1 MVHYQIIVLYANL
14 DDKPEGGGSK
24 GWVSIFVENLER
36 LLKRLTGQDYE
47 IVKLSEYDL
56 DPDSFPLKT
65 AVIIPVFSNNL
76 LQAPIFMTYLSV
88 LEKEVVKKKKSSA
101 NVRFL
106 NLFKNRITTEDIP
119 SYLLNNKFFNFF
131 EVDSVTEFVTEI
143 SYVNNPAIDHNYWMK
158 IFDIASEIRNFY
170 DSMRSPVKVAEKLVK
185 NMKPSGIYLAQ
196 SGVDQEGRRD
206 NLYRELL
213 RSQYEIYQLESLDV
227 PYEEMERQINEKLC
241 KCQLSVHLV
250 GEDSGSIIKD
260 KGLSILEIENQL
272 ASDHSRQI
280 NDKPGVKYYDRF
292 SRIIW
297 LSENRENLT
306 VKQKLFIDNLKK
318 DLNNIQYAEIL
329 ECPIETLKGFVAAKI
344 KEHQSKTESGL
355 LINSE
360 NRKSI
365 YLICDRSER
374 DQCIPISEF
383 LEDKGFEVRFSNFD
397 GELLEIRD
405 THIQNL
411 KECDGTLIYYGKNN
425 ENWVKS
431 KLFDSVKALGL
442 GRSKDKNPTA
452 VIVDS
457 NKKVDL
463 DLYFDKD
470 NLILFR
476 NQKVNKSSFKSFLN
490 QLE

>member
-1 MVHYQIIVLYANL
+1 MANYQIIVLYANL
-14 DDKPEGGGSK
+14 DDKPQDEGSE
-24 GWVSIFVENLER
+24 GWVSIFIKNLER
-36 LLKRLTGQDYE
+36 LLTRLSGQDYE
-47 IVKLSEYDL
+47 IIKLSEYDL

-76 LQAPIFMTYLSV
+76 LQAPIFMSYLSV
-88 LEKEVVKKKKSSA
+88 LEKEVVKKKKTAA
-101 NVRFL
+101 NVKFL
-106 NLFKNRITTEDIP
+106 SVYKNRISTEEIP
-119 SYLLNNKFFNFF
+119 SYLLDNKFFNFY
-131 EVDSVTEFVTEI
+131 EVDSLTDFVTEI
-143 SYVNNPAIDHNYWMK
+143 SYLKDPLQDHNYWMK
-158 IFDIASEIRNFY
+158 IFDIASDIRNFY
-170 DSMRSPVKVAEKLVK
+170 DSLKSPIKAAEKLVK
-185 NMKPSGIYLAQ
+185 NLKPSGIYLAQ
-196 SGVDQEGRRD
+196 SGLDQESRRD

-213 RSQYEIYQLESLDV
+213 RNYYEIFQLESLDAPFDV
-227 PYEEMERQINEKLC
+227 LEKQINEKLS
-241 KCQLSVHLV
+241 KCQLSIHLV
-250 GEDSGSIIKD
+250 GEDSGKLIKD

-280 NDKPGVKYYDRF
+280 NDIPGIKHYDKF

-297 LSENRENLT
+297 LSENRENLS

-318 DLNNIQYAEIL
+318 DLSNIQYAEIL
-329 ECPIETLKGFVAAKI
+329 ECPIETLKGFVLTKI
-344 KEHQSKTESGL
+344 REHQSKTEPGL
-355 LINSE
+355 LSDLE

-365 YLICDRSER
+365 YLICDKTER
-374 DQCIPISEF
+374 DQCNPIGEF
-383 LEDKGFEVRFSNFD
+383 LEGKGFEVKFSNFE
-397 GELLEIRD
+397 GELLQIRD

-411 KECDGTLIYYGKNN
+411 KECDGTLIFYGKNN

-452 VIVDS
+452 IIVDS

-463 DLYFDKD
+463 DLYFDKN

-490 QLE
+490 QIE